1 MNGSSLLPATLA
13 GLLFLALPVSA
24 SDREQAELLADDLRF
39 AEALAVS
46 RYFDL
51 ANDVVTD
58 TMSTIAG
65 LRTEDASLEGDAS
78 LVKARIAIRRSEATA
93 DADLRLISLNSA
105 VDELRN
111 WSKPGSTYAY
121 LDRMTDALEDLAKA
135 LGERGKEH
143 TIQATAGNETALASA
158 DADFKEADD
167 VYQELRKQALKHAS
181 QLEGEEKIDDAM
193 FMQAK
198 AALTY
203 YLRGLNSVNWADAA
217 SDREFRL
224 EQAIEMIDEFL
235 WEVGEDSLVY
245 YSASYEMAR
254 AYAKL
259 GEMGDARELLEN
271 ILELGLPYFWEDK
284 EQNIVIITNDQ
295 FSPAMRQIIGGLFDS
310 VWGYLAILD
319 ADEGDLTSASERID
333 AMLAEHEEKKV
344 PMRREGHE
352 VLLTWA
358 KKLSD
363 LGKTDA
369 ASQLALRVAEEG
381 DGTPAGGR
389 AKVFLSSLL
398 KDGSVVIDSP
408 DALMSAA
415 DGFNKEKNY
424 SQAAFYFERTASTS
438 DTPELRRIYAYEAWV
453 NAGRALRN
461 QSRHLEAAVAFEQAL
476 DTATELFPGEIDKQ
490 ELAAERFY
498 QSYAS
503 RYAETQSPF
512 DKQLRDKASQRILDL
527 GLELDVQF
535 TKALEAFRD
544 LPPDDTQLPLE
555 VFEEFQAVPESSTNY
570 ERALVYAARCLVAAG
585 QLEEAQ
591 QRFTQIQDRAAD
603 SSLEPTNDAQRNK
616 REIALAEARYFHAQL
631 LLGDAVNEPEKA
643 LETLANFENDAP
655 GQESFHPRV
664 KWQRVIAHAKAN
676 QVEAAENALEILRD
690 SPGVQPTFISSAAYR
705 VATALKAE
713 SDRLEEEG
721 QDKNSN
727 ELLRRAAVALE
738 VYAES
743 DGYSSFRNLTTI
755 GEWYLAAGEN
765 TDALRLFE
773 KAEEVHG
780 DNSDVSELSM
790 DGAKIGQARS
800 LDAGLDFARSRPIWM
815 DLLNRNPN
823 KFSIMRGAARSLG
836 GWLQIQDDGSI
847 IEISGAGDYGMAHDI
862 WTDLFKSTKGSGRYS
877 QLYWESKL
885 GSLDTWYRQRVAD
898 PEKAR
903 QARTVLSQLQL
914 FQPNY
919 DKDTIEVLEPELRY
933 EPLYAPYFRY
943 LDKRLPTD

>member
-24 SDREQAELLADDLRF
+24 SDREQAKLLADDLRF
-39 AEALAVS
+39 AESLAVS
-46 RYFDL
+46 RYFEL

-78 LVKARIAIRRSEATA
+78 LVKARIAVRRSEATA
-93 DADLRLISLNSA
+93 DAVLRLTSLSNA
-105 VDELRN
+105 IDELRN

-121 LDRMTDALEDLAKA
+121 LNRMTDALEDLAKA
-135 LGERGKEH
+135 LGERGKEY
-143 TIQATAGNETALASA
+143 TIQVAAGNEAAIASA
-158 DADFKEADD
+158 NADFKEADG
-167 VYQELRKQALKHAS
+167 VYRELRKQALKHAS

-193 FMQAK
+193 SMQSK

-203 YLRGLNSVNWADAA
+203 YLRGLNSVNWADVA

-224 EQAIEMIDEFL
+224 EQAIEMVDEFL

-245 YSASYEMAR
+245 YSATYEMAR

-259 GEMGDARELLEN
+259 GELDDARELLEN
-271 ILELGLPYFWEDK
+271 VLELGLPFFWEDK

-295 FSPAMRQIIGGLFDS
+295 FSPAMRQIIGALFDS
-310 VWGYLAILD
+310 VWGYLALLD
-319 ADEGDLTSASERID
+319 ADAGNLSAASDRID
-333 AMLAEHEEKKV
+333 AMLAEHAEKQV

-363 LGKTDA
+363 LGKTDE

-389 AKVFLSSLL
+389 AKVFLSSLITS
-398 KDGSVVIDSP
+398 GSVVIDSP

-424 SQAAFYFERTASTS
+424 SQAAFYFERTASTA
-438 DTPELRRIYAYEAWV
+438 DTPELRRTYAFEAWI

-476 DTATELFPGEIDKQ
+476 DTATELFPDQVDKQ

-544 LPPDDTQLPLE
+544 LPPDDTQRPLI
-555 VFEEFQAVPESSTNY
+555 VFEEFEAVPESSTNY
-570 ERALVYAARCLVAAG
+570 ERALVYAARCLEAAG
-585 QLEEAQ
+585 QLEEAHK
-591 QRFTQIQDRAAD
+591 RFTQIEDRATD
-603 SSLEPTNDAQRNK
+603 PKLEPTNDAQRNK

-631 LLGDAVNEPEKA
+631 LLEDSVNKPEEA
-643 LETLANFENDAP
+643 LKILDNFESEAP
-655 GQESFHPRV
+655 GQVSFHPRV
-664 KWQRVIAHAKAN
+664 KWQRVMAHAKAN
-676 QVEAAENALEILRD
+676 QVEEAESALEVLRE
-690 SPGVQPTFISSAAYR
+690 SPGVQPTFITSAAYR
-705 VATALKAE
+705 VATTLKAE
-713 SDRLEEEG
+713 SDRLEVEDAG
-721 QDKNSN
+721 RSN
-727 ELLRRAAVALE
+727 ELLRRAAQALE
-738 VYAES
+738 VYAEA
-743 DGYSSFRNLTTI
+743 DGFSSFRNLLTI
-755 GEWYLAAGEN
+755 GEWYLAAGDN

-773 KAEEVHG
+773 KAEQVHG
-780 DNSDVSELSM
+780 DNPDVTEQSM
-790 DGAKIGQARS
+790 DSARIGQARS
-800 LDAGLDFARSRPIWM
+800 LDVGLDFARSRPIWM
-815 DLLNRNPN
+815 DLLNRNPS
-823 KFSIMRGAARSLG
+823 KFSIKRGAARSLG

-847 IEISGAGDYGMAHDI
+847 VEIAGAGDYDMAHNI
-862 WTDLFKSTKGSGRYS
+862 WAELFKSTKGNGRYS

-885 GSLDTWYRQRVAD
+885 GSLDTWYRQRAAD

-919 DKDTIEVLEPELRY
+919 DKDTVDVLEPELRY